1 MKIVIAGAGD
11 VGVYL
16 ARMLSH
22 EKHEITLMDKKEEN
36 LSYANAHYEILT
48 HVGSC
53 SSIEDLRTAG
63 VSKARLFIAVTDSEE
78 VNITSC
84 ILAKKLGAKRV
95 VARVDNQE
103 YIQDFNEDILKSMCI
118 DEFVYPEALAAKEIV
133 ASLKMTGAHL
143 IHEFTDSE
151 MVLFSVA
158 LKGKSPLIDNTLQEV
173 RKMYPSRD
181 SRAVAIKREG
191 ETIIPQGHNRFREGD
206 LVFIMSQKDA
216 VAESL
221 RLCGTEEYDLKN
233 IMILGGSR
241 IGQRTASILQN
252 KYNVK
257 LLEINKDKSFT
268 IADRLADTLVVC
280 GDGRSVDLLREE
292 GVGAMDLFIAVTGNS
307 ETNIFSCLLAKKLG
321 VKATIA
327 EVEHTDFIDLAETV
341 GVGTMINKK
350 LIAAD
355 TIYKHTTDTE
365 ITHFKQMTDAEADIL
380 ELIAKKNSRITKAP
394 LYEADF
400 LDGAT
405 VGAVIRGGKD
415 IIAYGD
421 THVQAGDRVVVF
433 TMPHL
438 VKKVE
443 KYFN

>member
-22 EKHEITLMDKKEEN
+22 EKHNIMLMDIKEEN
-36 LSYANAHYEILT
+36 LTYANTHYEILT
-48 HVGSC
+48 HTGSC
-53 SSIEDLRTAG
+53 SSIQDLRAAG
-63 VSKARLFIAVTDSEE
+63 VEKARLFIAVTESEE
-78 VNITSC
+78 VNITAC

-103 YIQDFNEDILKSMCI
+103 YIQDSNEDILKSMCI
-118 DEFVYPEALAAKEIV
+118 DEFVYPEALAANEIV
-133 ASLKMTGAHL
+133 ASLKMSSAHL
-143 IHEFTDSE
+143 IHEFADSD
-151 MVLFSVA
+151 MVLFSVL
-158 LKGKSPLIDNTLQEV
+158 LKDSSPLIDNTLQEV
-173 RKMYPSRD
+173 RKQYPSRAY
-181 SRAVAIKREG
+181 RAVAIKREG
-191 ETIIPQGHNRFREGD
+191 ETIIPKGHNRFRKGD
-206 LVFIMSQKDA
+206 LLFIMSEKNSIEEALQ
-216 VAESL
+216 
-221 RLCGTEEYDLKN
+221 LCGTEQYDLKN
-233 IMILGGSR
+233 VMILGGSR
-241 IGQRTASILQN
+241 IGQRTAQMLQH

-257 LLEINKDKSFT
+257 LLEIDKEKSFT
-268 IADRLADTLVVC
+268 IADRLPETLVVC

-292 GVGAMDLFIAVTGNS
+292 GVGAMDVFIAVTGNS

-321 VKATIA
+321 VKASIA

-350 LIAAD
+350 LIAAG

-365 ITHFKQMTDAEADIL
+365 ITHFKQITDAEADIL

-394 LYEADF
+394 LHDINF
-400 LDGAT
+400 IDGAT
-405 VGAVIRGGKD
+405 VGAIIREGKD

-421 THVQAGDRVVVF
+421 SCVQAEDRVVVF

-438 VKKVE
+438 IKKVE
-443 KYFN
+443 SYFN